1 MVRRDVIQVL
11 KLEPR
16 IMRYELSEYEW
27 SGIKPMRPNKP
38 RGVPHLD
45 DRRVLNGILWVQ
57 RLGAVARSAGELWTY
72 WLQSLHWTRGPA
84 WSLQR
89 GRDVLIGPRLAE
101 ILQAWKRLQ

>member
-1 MVRRDVIQVL
+1 
-11 KLEPR
+11 
-16 IMRYELSEYEW
+16 MRYELSEYEW

-38 RGVPHLD
+38 RGVPRLD
-45 DRRVLNGILWVQ
+45 DRRMLNGILWVQ

-72 WLQSLHWTRGPA
+72 WLQSVHRTRAPA